1 MSTSEIISSW
11 KQKSEI
17 DYFSLFFPLWLAFDA
32 WCKDKYGK
40 PTQRKCLE
48 ALKNDGLNNKTYQ
61 KLKTLLQG
69 SDSIS
74 ETFKSYLTQ
83 LNQALEASPIRYEF
97 NGTEEPKTLSFKNGL
112 MDKNANPRAYEDLF
126 RTSGQHNKIELIT
139 GIFITDEISKIY
151 RAYIEILYQVRC
163 RLIHGDLSPN
173 KENERLIK
181 YLYLTLKDLMGE
193 I

>member
-1 MSTSEIISSW
+1 MSVSETISSW

-32 WCKDKYGK
+32 WCKDKYGLS
-40 PTQRKCLE
+40 TQRDCLE
-48 ALKNDGLNNKTYQ
+48 ALKNDELNNRTYQ

-69 SDSIS
+69 SGSIN

-83 LNQALEASPIRYEF
+83 LNQALEAVPIKYE
-97 NGTEEPKTLSFKNGL
+97 GESVKTLSFKNAL
-112 MDKNANPRAYEDLF
+112 LDRNATPRIYEDLF
-126 RTSGQHNKIELIT
+126 RISGQHNKIELIY
-139 GIFITDEISKIY
+139 GIFITDEIAKIY
-151 RAYIEILYQVRC
+151 CAYIEILYQVRC

-173 KENERLIK
+173 KENERIIK
-181 YLYLTLKDLMGE
+181 YLYLTLKDLMSE